1 MTIATLTPAEAQA
14 QIAQGARLIDI
25 RDADEYAREHIPD
38 AELVPL
44 ATLTSGAP
52 LNARAGETVIFHCQA
67 GSRTQNNAIRLAA
80 AAAPAQPCLLA
91 GGIQAWKAAG
101 LPVVEDSS
109 QPLPLMRQ
117 VQIAAG
123 VLILLGVLLGYTVN
137 GGFFLLSGAVGAGL
151 TFAGVTGFCGMA
163 RLLATMPWN
172 RRQGLKRAPD
182 KPGNAAEEQPFDDVI
197 DRLIPF
203 FQPLTNNTDLV
214 NIAKRP
220 VNPAGAIADIVGRRS
235 GAHQMAS
242 QPVVNFLRPAVAH
255 RPFNIAEQNQAIL
268 TTGIFRIVDIG
279 LVKQHAFSIAPTVTL
294 AIHLDKAAVIVRR
307 CQAQMKA

>member
-14 QIAQGARLIDI
+14 QIAWGARLIDI

-80 AAAPAQPCLLA
+80 AAALAQACLLA

-101 LPVVEDSS
+101 LLVVEDSS

-123 VLILLGVLLGYTVN
+123 VPVLLGCCWAIPLTAA
-137 GGFFLLSGAVGAGL
+137 FFLLSGAVGAGS
-151 TFAGVTGFCGMA
+151 
-163 RLLATMPWN
+163 PS
-172 RRQGLKRAPD
+172 
-182 KPGNAAEEQPFDDVI
+182 
-197 DRLIPF
+197 
-203 FQPLTNNTDLV
+203 
-214 NIAKRP
+214 
-220 VNPAGAIADIVGRRS
+220 PA
-235 GAHQMAS
+235 
-242 QPVVNFLRPAVAH
+242 
-255 RPFNIAEQNQAIL
+255 
-268 TTGIFRIVDIG
+268 
-279 LVKQHAFSIAPTVTL
+279 
-294 AIHLDKAAVIVRR
+294 
-307 CQAQMKA
+307 